1 MPLETQGLETQ
12 LALLKRDID
21 DVNRL
26 FDKMDTTVT
35 KLNEI
40 AEYLST
46 LVKLHEERIAGVHI
60 EIDDIKADIDKMK
73 SEIYN
78 DIRRNKTEVTKS
90 VNDMKAKIEYYEKIK
105 WMLMGGAAVIGY
117 AISQMGFITSL
128 FN

>member
-1 MPLETQGLETQ
+1 MAENPGLETQ

-26 FDKMDTTVT
+26 FDKMDSTVS

-46 LVKLHEERIAGVHI
+46 LVKLHEERIAGVHV
-60 EIDDIKADIDKMK
+60 EIDDIKDDIEKIKAEIYREITKNK
-73 SEIYN
+73 SEVN
-78 DIRRNKTEVTKS
+78 KS
-90 VNDMKAKIEYYEKIK
+90 VSEMKKKIEYYEKIK

-117 AISQMGFITSL
+117 MIAQMDFITAL